1 MVLIGVALMAD
12 NQAQESPNS
21 LTIDKVALKTL
32 TKDTNDLFDYPKWSK
47 TVDQIDTEPSINH
60 GLWAYYKGPPFLQR
74 VTLYSGNDRD
84 LTKGGELVRRI
95 LGLPLNFGKWE
106 GNHYLD
112 NFETQQMYFLQSNEH
127 SALVIPPLDQSSQ
140 PILSERA
147 KQMLHQYISVGH
159 NTVIVTGGT
168 GAIDFINKN
177 LIVEGMTTLEP
188 AWTRGPYEKQE
199 TTTGTP
205 YQPLAVTLPNMMNHV
220 HGVRKSS
227 LPLDA
232 VSYYE
237 TQGISVI
244 FSLQFQQG
252 KLMFIGYDYSDISKP
267 WIRVLIAAV
276 LFAD

>member
-1 MVLIGVALMAD
+1 MADLPAVRPHTRSSSSRGRAIALIPLAIVGMVLIGVALMAD

-177 LIVEGMTTLEP
+177 LIVEGAARSCVLSIQLEAP
-188 AWTRGPYEKQE
+188 HSFKVY
-199 TTTGTP
+199 
-205 YQPLAVTLPNMMNHV
+205 
-220 HGVRKSS
+220 
-227 LPLDA
+227 
-232 VSYYE
+232 SY
-237 TQGISVI
+237 
-244 FSLQFQQG
+244 
-252 KLMFIGYDYSDISKP
+252 
-267 WIRVLIAAV
+267 A
-276 LFAD
+276 